1 VEPKTVQDQKQG
13 SYSTSKTFAKSR
25 EITANTQPNNYYMS
39 KSTQKIS
46 MQHNNFHSM
55 ITCVH
60 ITFQRK
66 INLKNEHFIC
76 DPPYQK

>member
-1 VEPKTVQDQKQG
+1 MEPKTVQDQKQG

-46 MQHNNFHSM
+46 MSTQQFSLND
-55 ITCVH
+55 
-60 ITFQRK
+60 
-66 INLKNEHFIC
+66 INDHLCTYHLSKEN
-76 DPPYQK
+76 